1 MKFAK
6 KPKRVKCWISGGF
19 FAIHRKVID
28 HIWDETVML
37 EHATFEQ
44 FAKDH
49 EPMAFKMK
57 SFDGAMHTFRDKQFL
72 NSLWASGPAPFA

>member
-28 HIWDETVML
+28 HIGGETVML
-37 EHATFEQ
+37 ERATFEQ

-49 EPMAFKMK
+49 ELMAFKHEV
-57 SFDGAMHTFRDKQFL
+57 F
-72 NSLWASGPAPFA
+72 